1 MQVVVG
7 RIGKAH
13 GIRGAVTVEVR
24 TDEPEVRFADG
35 SVLATEPS
43 AVGPLVVSGAVWHA
57 GKLLVRFDGVDDRS
71 AAEALRGTFLS
82 VEVEADARPED
93 PEEFYDHQLVG
104 LAVVTADGRA
114 VGTLR
119 EVAHLPSQDLLVVDD
134 PDGGEALVPFVSAIV
149 TEVDLTARRITI
161 EPPPGLLPEPG

>member
-35 SVLATEPS
+35 AVLVTEPS
-43 AVGPLVVSGAVWHA
+43 AVGPLVVSGTTWHA
-57 GKLLVRFDGVDDRS
+57 GKLLVRFDGIEDRS
-71 AAEALRGTFLS
+71 AAEALRGTLLS
-82 VEVEADARPED
+82 AEVEADARPED
-93 PEEFYDHQLVG
+93 PEEFYDRQLVG
-104 LAVVTADGRA
+104 LAVITTEGHA

-119 EVAHLPSQDLLVVDD
+119 EVAHLPSQDLLVIDV

-149 TEVDLTARRITI
+149 TDVDLEGRCITI
-161 EPPPGLLPEPG
+161 DPPSGLLPEPT